1 MNNVNLLYVGTLGA
15 TILAGALCGGSL
27 STLLRRNL
35 RHLLNTMR
43 YGTEQRLA
51 ELFLFIPLRKLAMAL
66 LIPWLLLFLLLA
78 IWLPAVIWWPL
89 MFSSWVLPAWYLH
102 WLRQRRHR
110 IFVQQ
115 LPDTLTLI
123 ASGLKSGVPLIAN
136 LQMVARES
144 GKPMRDEVSV
154 LLRQIRLGES
164 FAKVLDDWLHRMPS
178 LDLEPVVIALK
189 LAQQTGGQ
197 QAIILTKLA
206 NTMRAKQQLQLR
218 VEALTAQG
226 RMQGKVMSLLP
237 LLMVTALYA
246 IETPT
251 MLALAAHPLGWFS
264 ALALLILLAV
274 GYYLITLQVRIE
286 VPV

>member
-1 MNNVNLLYVGTLGA
+1 M
-15 TILAGALCGGSL
+15 AGLLCGGSL
-27 STLLRRNL
+27 ASLLRRNM
-35 RHLLNTMR
+35 RHLLTTMR
-43 YGTEQRLA
+43 SGTEQRLA
-51 ELFLFIPLRKLAMAL
+51 ELFLFIPLRKLALAL
-66 LIPWLLLFLLLA
+66 LIPWLLLFLFLA
-78 IWLPAVIWWPL
+78 LWLPAVIWWPL
-89 MFSSWVLPAWYLH
+89 MFSSWVLPAWYLQ
-102 WLRQRRHR
+102 WLRQRRHKL
-110 IFVQQ
+110 FVQQ

-144 GKPMRDEVSV
+144 GKPMRDEISV
-154 LLRQIRLGES
+154 LLRQIRLGDS
-164 FAKVLDDWLHRMPS
+164 FIKVLDDWLLRMPS
-178 LDLEPVVIALK
+178 RDLEPVVIVLK

-197 QAIILTKLA
+197 QAIILTKLG

-218 VEALTAQG
+218 VEVLTAQG

-237 LLMVTALYA
+237 LLMIAALYA

-251 MLALAAHPLGWFS
+251 ILALAAHPLGWFS

-274 GYYLITLQVRIE
+274 GYYLITLQVRVE